1 MYKNTFELIK
11 RKYGL
16 HASWAIW
23 DDEGNTPKSNMD
35 DLSFFEDDQILSQV
49 NPNIV
54 LVGSNF
60 SVSGIVQKTFQN
72 FHGQGGSAFKIRYAL
87 KNAAF
92 WGAYMTDIIK
102 NFPEK
107 ESHNVMKY
115 LRKNSDFIDKKI
127 ISFEEELKD
136 IKANDPTIVGFGND
150 SYDILQTNLGSK
162 YNIIKAMHYSHYI
175 SKENYRK
182 HMIGVINDWNNNKH
196 KT

>member
-1 MYKNTFELIK
+1 MKNI
-11 RKYGL
+11 
-16 HASWAIW
+16 SV
-23 DDEGNTPKSNMD
+23 NTIF
-35 DLSFFEDDQILSQV
+35 LSD
-49 NPNIV
+49 
-54 LVGSNF
+54 G
-60 SVSGIVQKTFQN
+60 VS
-72 FHGQGGSAFKIRYAL
+72 SR
-87 KNAAF
+87 
-92 WGAYMTDIIK
+92 
-102 NFPEK
+102 EK
-107 ESHNVMKY
+107 EINLNKKLRQESAKKAGLILGTAAPIFCDYPDNLFDTIPLLRIVKTIEEVVKEIKPEIVYTHHYGDLNIDHQITHRAVMTACRP
-115 LRKNSDFIDKKI
+115 LPGASVKNI